1 MQIIP
6 VLDLKAGVVVRAQGG
21 RRDAYRPIV
30 TPLAAS
36 SAPAAVVAG
45 FLRLHPFRAVYI
57 ADLDAITGLGDHR
70 AAIADLASRFP
81 GLRFWVDAGV
91 RDEAQAQALLT
102 MERVDA
108 ALGSESLRDMD
119 VARAFAHERRAL
131 LSLDFRGD
139 DFLGPPE
146 LLTTTDAWPARVIVM
161 TLARVG
167 AGAGP
172 DLARLARIRAQA
184 CGRETFAAGGVRD
197 ARDLDALARA
207 GVAGALVATALHDG
221 EIGAADLKRF
231 A

>member
-6 VLDLKAGVVVRAQGG
+6 VLDLKAGAVVRALGG

-36 SAPAAVVAG
+36 SAPDAVVAG
-45 FLRLHPFRAVYI
+45 FLHLHPFRAVYI

-70 AAIADLASRFP
+70 AVIADLASRFP

-91 RDEAQAQALLT
+91 RDEAQGQALLK

-108 ALGSESLRDMD
+108 VLGSESLRNME
-119 VARAFAHERRAL
+119 VARAFAREQHAL

-146 LLTTTDAWPARVIVM
+146 LLATTDAWPARVIVM

-167 AGAGP
+167 AGVGP

-184 CGRETFAAGGVRD
+184 GGREIFAAGGVRD
-197 ARDLDALARA
+197 ARDLDALARD
-207 GVAGALVATALHDG
+207 GVACALVATALHDG
-221 EIGAADLKRF
+221 AISAADLKRF